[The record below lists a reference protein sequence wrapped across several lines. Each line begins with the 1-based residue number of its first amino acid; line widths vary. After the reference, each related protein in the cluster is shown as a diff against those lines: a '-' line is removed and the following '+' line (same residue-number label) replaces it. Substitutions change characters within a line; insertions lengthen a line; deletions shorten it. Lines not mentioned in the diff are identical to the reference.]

1 MTRYDAVLSPVVR
14 DPPPPLGLLA
24 PTRPFDELSPAMFG
38 YLGYTQLHN
47 IVGAPAISLPL
58 YWTGDGL
65 LAGSRD
71 GSWRQGC
78 ARLLRQGPVAGSRIR
93 LSTEIG
99 RAHV

>member
-65 LAGSRD
+65 PRSEEHTSGLQS
-71 GSWRQGC
+71 
-78 ARLLRQGPVAGSRIR
+78 LMRISYAVFCLQKKIKR
-93 LSTEIG
+93 KYKINN
-99 RAHV
+99 